1 MTFVHKQRI
10 MKTNGKLFY
19 VRTTKWEI
27 LFFILAFILS
37 HINFTK
43 NNTFYQEKERKKEEF
58 FMMKY
63 LQKLGKA

>member
-1 MTFVHKQRI
+1 

-37 HINFTK
+37 HINFPK
-43 NNTFYQEKERKKEEF
+43 IIPFIKKRKEKRRNF
-58 FMMKY
+58 
-63 LQKLGKA
+63 L